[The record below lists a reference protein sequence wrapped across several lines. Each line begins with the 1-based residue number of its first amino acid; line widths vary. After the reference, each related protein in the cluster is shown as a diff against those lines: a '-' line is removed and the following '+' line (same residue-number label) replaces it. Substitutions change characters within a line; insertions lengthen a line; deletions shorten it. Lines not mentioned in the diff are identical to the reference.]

1 MNTHKKRP
9 TFWLILIGS
18 IFVLALLITF
28 QPEREKVNPNHLP
41 WNAHYDE
48 TGQLHALGLVLNK
61 STLRDAMDLYG
72 KDVEV
77 KIFSSQN
84 DENKSIE
91 AYFPVMYIGA
101 IKAALALKIEL
112 SPEELEQAYNEGKAI
127 TTNPSGTRE
136 ISLYTATIAKY
147 FDHPLSS
154 ITLLPRKHLTEQ
166 AIQKRFGEADKKEIQ
181 SDRLPHWFFYEKGL
195 EMIIDDEGPEALQY
209 STSIRPTPSVK
220 QTKMPL
226 QESSK

>member
-1 MNTHKKRP
+1 MDTMNTKKIKKNKIS

-18 IFVLALLITF
+18 ILVLTLLILI
-28 QPEREKVNPNHLP
+28 QPEREKVDPNHLP
-41 WNAHYDE
+41 WNAHYDN

-61 STLRDAMDLYG
+61 STLKDAMDLYG

-77 KIFSSQN
+77 KIFSDN
-84 DENKSIE
+84 NNENKSIE
-91 AYFPVMYIGA
+91 AYFPVIYIGA

-112 SPEELEQAYNEGKAI
+112 SPEELEQAYNDGKSI
-127 TTNPSGTRE
+127 KTNPSGTRE
-136 ISLYTATIAKY
+136 ISLYTATITKF

-166 AIQKRFGEADKKEIQ
+166 SIQKRFGEADKKEVQ
-181 SDRLPHWFFYEKGL
+181 SDKLAHWFFYEKGL

-209 STSIRPTPSVK
+209 SPVIK
-220 QTKMPL
+220 PL
-226 QESSK
+226 Q

>member
-1 MNTHKKRP
+1 MNTKKIKKNKIS

-18 IFVLALLITF
+18 ILVLTLLILI
-28 QPEREKVNPNHLP
+28 QPEREKVDPNHLP
-41 WNAHYDE
+41 WNAHYDD
-48 TGQLHALGLVLNK
+48 TGQLHALGLELNK
-61 STLRDAMDLYG
+61 STLKDAMDLYG

-77 KIFSSQN
+77 KIFSDN
-84 DENKSIE
+84 NNENKSIE

-112 SPEELEQAYNEGKAI
+112 SPEELEQAYNDGKSI
-127 TTNPSGTRE
+127 KTNPSGTRE
-136 ISLYTATIAKY
+136 ISLYTATITKF

-166 AIQKRFGEADKKEIQ
+166 SIQKRFGEADKKEVQ
-181 SDRLPHWFFYEKGL
+181 SDKLAHWFFYEKGL

-209 STSIRPTPSVK
+209 SPAIK
-220 QTKMPL
+220 PL
-226 QESSK
+226 Q

>member
-1 MNTHKKRP
+1 MNTKKIKKNKIS

-18 IFVLALLITF
+18 ILVLTLLILI
-28 QPEREKVNPNHLP
+28 QPEREKVDPNHLP
-41 WNAHYDE
+41 WNAHYDN

-61 STLRDAMDLYG
+61 STLKDAMDLYG

-77 KIFSSQN
+77 KIFSDN
-84 DENKSIE
+84 NNENKSIE
-91 AYFPVMYIGA
+91 AYFPVIYIGA

-112 SPEELEQAYNEGKAI
+112 SPEELEQAYNDGKSI
-127 TTNPSGTRE
+127 KTNPSGTRE
-136 ISLYTATIAKY
+136 ISLYTATITKF

-166 AIQKRFGEADKKEIQ
+166 SIQKRFGEADKKEVQ
-181 SDRLPHWFFYEKGL
+181 SDKLAHWFFYEKGL

-209 STSIRPTPSVK
+209 SPVIK
-220 QTKMPL
+220 PL
-226 QESSK
+226 Q